1 ELVGSGA
8 SPRTQN
14 RRGLRD
20 MSSIGT
26 APETLKLLEPIP
38 KIMRAG
44 VYRDKGVVRVEE
56 VPVPEVGEGEVL
68 IKVAACGICG
78 TDIKKIF
85 QRYVE
90 PPQILGHELAGTVVA
105 VGRGVT
111 KWMPGDRVMSFHHTP
126 CGRCFYCEKRLF
138 SQCKQYKTTGLTAGF
153 TPNGGG
159 FAQYVKAMPWV
170 AERGIVAL
178 PENVSFEEATF
189 IEPINTIVKAVQKAR
204 ITAGESVL
212 ILGCGPIGLQF
223 LMVSKLE
230 GARLY
235 TSDPI
240 PQRREKSLTLGALES
255 FDPTSGKLV
264 EEVRARTEGRG
275 ADAVL
280 VAVAHPSV
288 VTDALA
294 TARPGGRVLLF
305 AANDPVTKIEFPAA
319 AVGIDEKEIL
329 GSYSAAVD
337 IQESAAELVL
347 GKKLPIMEI
356 VTHRFSLDRIQEG
369 LELAARPTAES
380 LKILITHA

>member
-1 ELVGSGA
+1 
-8 SPRTQN
+8 
-14 RRGLRD
+14 
-20 MSSIGT
+20 MSSSGT
-26 APETLKLLEPIP
+26 AAETLKSLEPIP
-38 KIMRAG
+38 KTMRAG
-44 VYRDKGVVRVEE
+44 VYREKAIVRVEE
-56 VPVPEVGEGEVL
+56 VSVPEIGDGEVL

-105 VGRGVT
+105 VGPGVC
-111 KWMPGDRVMSFHHTP
+111 KWTPGDRVMSFHHTP
-126 CGRCFYCEKRLF
+126 CGQCFYCEKRLF
-138 SQCKQYKTTGLTAGF
+138 SQCQQYKTTGLTGGF

-178 PENVSFEEATF
+178 PDKVTFEEATF

-204 ITAGESVL
+204 ITAGETVL
-212 ILGCGPIGLQF
+212 ILGCGPIGLQL

-230 GARLY
+230 GAKLY

-240 PQRREKSLTLGALES
+240 SERRQKSLSLGALEA
-255 FDPTSGKLV
+255 FDPTGGKLV

-347 GKKLPIMEI
+347 GKKLPVMEI
-356 VTHRFSLDRIQEG
+356 VTHRFALDRIQEA

>member
-1 ELVGSGA
+1 
-8 SPRTQN
+8 
-14 RRGLRD
+14 

-26 APETLKLLEPIP
+26 ASETLSSLGPIP
-38 KIMRAG
+38 KSMQAG
-44 VYRDKGVVRVEE
+44 VYRDKGVVCVEE
-56 VPVPEVGEGEVL
+56 VPVPEVAEGEVL

-90 PPQILGHELAGTVVA
+90 PPQILGHELAGTIVA

-111 KWMPGDRVMSFHHTP
+111 KWTPGDRVMSFHHTP

-138 SQCKQYKTTGLTAGF
+138 SQCRQYKTTGLTAGF

-178 PENVSFEEATF
+178 PDNVSFEEATF

-204 ITAGESVL
+204 ITAGETVL
-212 ILGCGPIGLQF
+212 IMGCGPIGLQL

-230 GARLY
+230 GAKLFS
-235 TSDPI
+235 SDPI
-240 PQRREKSLTLGALES
+240 SQRREKSLTLGALES

-264 EEVRARTEGRG
+264 EEVRARTDGRG

-337 IQESAAELVL
+337 IQESAANLVL
-347 GKKLPIMEI
+347 GKKLPVMQI

-380 LKILITHA
+380 LKILIMHA

>member
-1 ELVGSGA
+1 MSGVGTIA
-8 SPRTQN
+8 EA
-14 RRGLRD
+14 LR
-20 MSSIGT
+20 SLG
-26 APETLKLLEPIP
+26 PVP
-38 KIMRAG
+38 KTMLAG

-56 VPVPEVGEGEVL
+56 IPVPEVAEQEVL

-111 KWMPGDRVMSFHHTP
+111 KWKPGDRVMSFHHTP
-126 CGRCFYCEKRLF
+126 CGRCFYCEKRSF

-170 AERGIVAL
+170 AERGIVTL
-178 PENVSFEEATF
+178 PDNVSFEEATF

-204 ITAGESVL
+204 VAPGETVL
-212 ILGCGPIGLQF
+212 VVGCGPIGLQL

-235 TSDPI
+235 TSDPLA
-240 PQRREKSLTLGALES
+240 QRRQKSRTLGAIES
-255 FDPTSGKLV
+255 FDPSGGRLV
-264 EEVRARTEGRG
+264 DDIRSRTDGRG

-294 TARPGGRVLLF
+294 AARPGGRVLLF
-305 AANDPVTKIEFPAA
+305 AANDPVTKIEFPAS

-337 IQESAAELVL
+337 IQDSAAELVL
-347 GKKLPIMEI
+347 RKKLPVMDI
-356 VTHRFSLDRIQEG
+356 VTHRFPLDRIQEA

-380 LKILITHA
+380 LKILISHV

>member
-1 ELVGSGA
+1 MSG
-8 SPRTQN
+8 
-14 RRGLRD
+14 L
-20 MSSIGT
+20 GT
-26 APETLKLLEPIP
+26 VAENLNSLGPIP
-38 KIMRAG
+38 KTMQAG

-56 VPVPEVGEGEVL
+56 VPVPEVGDGEVL

-105 VGRGVT
+105 VGRSVT
-111 KWMPGDRVMSFHHTP
+111 RWTLGDRVMSFHHTP
-126 CGRCFYCEKRLF
+126 CARCFYCEKRLF
-138 SQCKQYKTTGLTAGF
+138 SQCQQYKTTGLTAGF

-178 PENVSFEEATF
+178 PDNVSFEEATF

-204 ITAGESVL
+204 ITAGETVL
-212 ILGCGPIGLQF
+212 ILGCGPIGLQL

-230 GARLY
+230 GAKIY

-240 PQRREKSLTLGALES
+240 PQRREKSMTLGALES

-264 EEVRARTEGRG
+264 EEVRARTDGRG

-288 VTDALA
+288 VSDALA

-305 AANDPVTKIEFPAA
+305 AANDPVTRIEFPAA

-337 IQESAAELVL
+337 IQESAADLVL
-347 GKKLPIMEI
+347 GKKLPVMEL
-356 VTHRFSLDRIQEG
+356 VTHRFSLDRIQEA

>member
-1 ELVGSGA
+1 MNSTGTLAEA
-8 SPRTQN
+8 ARTL
-14 RRGLRD
+14 G
-20 MSSIGT
+20 
-26 APETLKLLEPIP
+26 PIP
-38 KIMRAG
+38 KTMRAG
-44 VYRDKGVVRVEE
+44 VYREKGVVRVEE
-56 VPVPEVGEGEVL
+56 VPVPEVRDHEVL

-111 KWMPGDRVMSFHHTP
+111 RWKPGDRVMSFHHTP
-126 CGRCFYCEKRLF
+126 CGTCFYCEKRLF
-138 SQCKQYKTTGLTAGF
+138 SQCKQYKTTGLTGGF

-159 FAQYVKAMPWV
+159 FGEYVKAMPWI

-178 PENVSFEEATF
+178 PDNVSFEEATF

-204 ITAGESVL
+204 VAKAETVL
-212 ILGCGPIGLQF
+212 ILGCGPIGLQL
-223 LMVSKLE
+223 LMVANLQ

-235 TSDPI
+235 TSDPMAE
-240 PQRREKSLTLGALES
+240 RRAKSLTLGSLEA

-264 EEVRARTEGRG
+264 EEIKALSGGRG

-288 VTDALA
+288 VQEALA
-294 TARPGGRVLLF
+294 AARPGGRVLLF

-337 IQESAAELVL
+337 IQEEAARLVL
-347 GKKLPIMEI
+347 SRKLPVMEI
-356 VTHRFSLDRIQEG
+356 VTHRFPLDKIQEA